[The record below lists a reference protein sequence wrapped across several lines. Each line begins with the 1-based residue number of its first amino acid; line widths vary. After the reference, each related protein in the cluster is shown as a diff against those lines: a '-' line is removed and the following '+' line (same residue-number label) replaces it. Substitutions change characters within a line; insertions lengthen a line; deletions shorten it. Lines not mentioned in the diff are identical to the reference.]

1 MTQFANY
8 PSLRDRVVFITGG
21 ASGIGAAIVT
31 QFCAQG
37 SRVAFVDKD
46 ADSAQQLIADIAL
59 MHYPAPLFIPCDLQ
73 HIATLK
79 AAVAQATAE
88 LGDISVLIDNAANDE
103 RHTTRDT
110 TESKWRDIMAHNLD
124 HQFFAAQA

>member
-8 PSLRDRVVFITGG
+8 PSLRDRVVFVTGG

-46 ADSAQQLIADIAL
+46 ITSAQELIADMAAL
-59 MHYPAPLFIPCDLQ
+59 NCPWPLFIPCDLQ
-73 HIATLK
+73 
-79 AAVAQATAE
+79 Q
-88 LGDISVLIDNAANDE
+88 SQ
-103 RHTTRDT
+103 R
-110 TESKWRDIMAHNLD
+110 
-124 HQFFAAQA
+124 